1 MEIAKRV
8 FTYRGRSGERIR
20 PGAGSVNVT
29 LVKGDALL
37 MLDTGV
43 IRGGAFREL
52 EARVSADAL
61 MLREVAWVAH
71 THCHWDHIN
80 AAGIMRNR
88 FGAKL
93 LAGAAD
99 APCIED
105 SERNFR
111 GFLSDFGE
119 FTREVFPYP
128 LALGRFFIWLAW
140 GPQPT
145 LRVDRP
151 LVSGNV
157 IDVGRT
163 VEAVA
168 LPGHTTGHMGYFIRD
183 AGVLVLGDL
192 IDFENSQGMD
202 LNNPRSDFGAALR
215 SLECALALEPEV
227 IIPGHGA
234 PTVGQAEV
242 RKVLKRALDGGRDYP
257 SRIRAALGA
266 RPLRLKQIARQVF
279 PDVSFSM
286 EAMTRMLVLIV
297 LLHMEGE
304 GTAYRSRGYGSPRWV
319 RED

>member
-52 EARVSADAL
+52 EAGVSADGL
-61 MLREVAWVAH
+61 TLREVAWVAH

-119 FTREVFPYP
+119 FTPEVFPYP
-128 LALGRFFIWLAW
+128 LALARFFIWFAW
-140 GPQPT
+140 GPQPALT
-145 LRVDRP
+145 VDRA
-151 LVSGNV
+151 LVSGDV

-168 LPGHTTGHMGYFIRD
+168 LPGHTTGHTGYFIRD

-234 PTVGQAEV
+234 PTVGRAEA

-266 RPLRLKQIARQVF
+266 NPLRLKQIARRVF

-286 EAMTRMLVLIV
+286 EAMTRMLVLTV
-297 LLHMEGE
+297 LLHMERE
-304 GTAYRSRGYGSPRWV
+304 GQARCLRGSGFPLWV